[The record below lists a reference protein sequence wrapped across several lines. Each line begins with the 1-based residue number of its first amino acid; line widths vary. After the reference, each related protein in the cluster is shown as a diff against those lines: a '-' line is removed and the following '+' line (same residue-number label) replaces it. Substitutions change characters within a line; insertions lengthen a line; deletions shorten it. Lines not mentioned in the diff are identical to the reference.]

1 MSKALISHCR
11 PRSELNRMLRAFF
24 LICAFAFGAAGPVS
38 GQEVDFAAGR
48 TLVIDTVQLFNQSR
62 FGIRAARLLEAAE
75 TQLAGENKSKVF
87 ALAEEEKQLT
97 ALRATMNAE
106 KFRDLADEFDL
117 KVQVTREE
125 QLSKAKSLST
135 RIETQ
140 RTTFLNAAAPIL
152 QALMLNVGASVLIER
167 RNVVLST
174 NLADITAIAIAQIDA
189 VLGDGSEPATSV
201 D

>member
-1 MSKALISHCR
+1 VSKNLISHCR

-24 LICAFAFGAAGPVS
+24 LICAMAFGAVGPVS

-48 TLVIDTVQLFNQSR
+48 TLVIDTMQLFNQSK
-62 FGIRAARLLEAAE
+62 FGIRAARLLEAAD
-75 TQLAGENKSKVF
+75 TQLAAENKSKVF

-125 QLSKAKSLST
+125 QLSKVKSLST
-135 RIETQ
+135 QIETQ

-174 NLADITAIAIAQIDA
+174 NLADITAIAISQIDA
-189 VLGDGSEPATSV
+189 VLGDGSQLATSV

>member
-11 PRSELNRMLRAFF
+11 PRSERNRMLRAFF
-24 LICAFAFGAAGPVS
+24 LICLMAFGAVGQVS
-38 GQEVDFAAGR
+38 GQEVNFAAGR
-48 TLVIDTVQLFNQSR
+48 TLVIDTVQLFNQSK
-62 FGIRAARLLEAAE
+62 FGIRAVSLLEAADS
-75 TQLAGENKSKVF
+75 QLAEENKNKVF

-106 KFRDLADEFDL
+106 EFRDLADEFDL
-117 KVQVTREE
+117 KVQATREE

-135 RIETQ
+135 QIETQ

-152 QALMLNVGASVLIER
+152 QALMLDVGASVLIER
-167 RNVVLST
+167 RNVVLNT

-189 VLGDGSEPATSV
+189 VLGDGSEPSV

>member
-1 MSKALISHCR
+1 
-11 PRSELNRMLRAFF
+11 
-24 LICAFAFGAAGPVS
+24 
-38 GQEVDFAAGR
+38 
-48 TLVIDTVQLFNQSR
+48 
-62 FGIRAARLLEAAE
+62 
-75 TQLAGENKSKVF
+75 
-87 ALAEEEKQLT
+87 
-97 ALRATMNAE
+97 MNAE
-106 KFRDLADEFDL
+106 KFRDLANEFDL
-117 KVQVTREE
+117 KVQVTRDE

-135 RIETQ
+135 QIETQ

-189 VLGDGSEPATSV
+189 VLGDGSQPATSV

>member
-1 MSKALISHCR
+1 MSKALISHYR
-11 PRSELNRMLRAFF
+11 PRSERNRMLRAFF
-24 LICAFAFGAAGPVS
+24 LICSMAFGAVGQVS

-48 TLVIDTVQLFNQSR
+48 TLVIDTAQLFNQSK
-62 FGIRAARLLEAAE
+62 FGIRAARLLEAAD
-75 TQLAGENKSKVF
+75 TQLAAENKSKVF

-135 RIETQ
+135 QMETQ

-152 QALMLNVGASVLIER
+152 QALMLDVGASVLIER
-167 RNVVLST
+167 RNVVLNT
-174 NLADITAIAIAQIDA
+174 NLADITAIAISQIDA

>member
-11 PRSELNRMLRAFF
+11 PCSELNRMLLRFF
-24 LICAFAFGAAGPVS
+24 LICVMAFGAVGQIS

-48 TLVIDTVQLFNQSR
+48 TLVIDTAQLFNQSK
-62 FGIRAARLLEAAE
+62 FGIRAARLLEAAD
-75 TQLAGENKSKVF
+75 TQLAEENKSKVF

-106 KFRDLADEFDL
+106 KFRDLANEFDL
-117 KVQVTREE
+117 KVQVTRDE

-135 RIETQ
+135 QIETQ

-152 QALMLNVGASVLIER
+152 QALMLDVGASVLIER

-189 VLGDGSEPATSV
+189 VLGDGSQPATSV

>member
-11 PRSELNRMLRAFF
+11 PCSELKRMFIRFF
-24 LICAFAFGAAGPVS
+24 LIFAMAFGAVGQIS

-48 TLVIDTVQLFNQSR
+48 TLVIDTAQLFNQSK
-62 FGIRAARLLEAAE
+62 FGIRAARLLEAAD
-75 TQLAGENKSKVF
+75 TQLAEENKSKVF

-97 ALRATMNAE
+97 ALRATMDAE

-135 RIETQ
+135 QIETQ

-152 QALMLNVGASVLIER
+152 QALMLDVGASVLIER
-167 RNVVLST
+167 RNVVLNT

-189 VLGDGSEPATSV
+189 VLGDGSEPSV

>member
-1 MSKALISHCR
+1 
-11 PRSELNRMLRAFF
+11 MLRAFF
-24 LICAFAFGAAGPVS
+24 LICAFAFGAAGPVI

-75 TQLAGENKSKVF
+75 TQLAEENKSKVF

-189 VLGDGSEPATSV
+189 VLGDGSQPATSV

>member
-1 MSKALISHCR
+1 MSKTLISHCR
-11 PRSELNRMLRAFF
+11 PRSELNRMLRAFS
-24 LICAFAFGAAGPVS
+24 LICAMAFGAVGQVS
-38 GQEVDFAAGR
+38 GQEVDFDAGR
-48 TLVIDTVQLFNQSR
+48 TLVIDTVQLFNQSK
-62 FGIRAARLLEAAE
+62 FGIRAARLLEAAD
-75 TQLAGENKSKVF
+75 TQLAEENKSKVF

-97 ALRATMNAE
+97 ALRATMNAG

-135 RIETQ
+135 QIETQ

-189 VLGDGSEPATSV
+189 VLGDGSQPATSV

>member
-1 MSKALISHCR
+1 VSKALISHCR
-11 PRSELNRMLRAFF
+11 PRSERNRMLRAFS
-24 LICAFAFGAAGPVS
+24 LICLMAFGAVGQVS
-38 GQEVDFAAGR
+38 GQQVDFAAGR
-48 TLVIDTVQLFNQSR
+48 TLVIDTVQLFNQSK
-62 FGIRAARLLEAAE
+62 FGVRAARLLETAGA
-75 TQLAGENKSKVF
+75 QLAEENKSKEL
-87 ALAEEEKQLT
+87 ALAEEEKRLT

-106 KFRDLADEFDL
+106 EFRDLADEFDL
-117 KVQVTREE
+117 KVQATREE

-135 RIETQ
+135 QIETQ

-152 QALMLNVGASVLIER
+152 QALMLDVGASVLLER

-189 VLGDGSEPATSV
+189 VLGDGSQPATSV

>member
-75 TQLAGENKSKVF
+75 TQLAEENKNKVF

-189 VLGDGSEPATSV
+189 VLGDGSQPATSV

>member
-1 MSKALISHCR
+1 MTKNLISHCR
-11 PRSELNRMLRAFF
+11 PRSEINRMLRAFF
-24 LICAFAFGAAGPVS
+24 LISAMAFGAVGPVS

-48 TLVIDTVQLFNQSR
+48 TLVIDTVQLFNQSK
-62 FGIRAARLLEAAE
+62 FGIRAARLLEAAD
-75 TQLAGENKSKVF
+75 TQLAAENKSKVF

-135 RIETQ
+135 QIETQ

-189 VLGDGSEPATSV
+189 VLGDGSQPATSV

>member
-48 TLVIDTVQLFNQSR
+48 TLVIDTVQLFNQSK
-62 FGIRAARLLEAAE
+62 FGIRAARLLEAAD
-75 TQLAGENKSKVF
+75 TQLAEENKSKVF

-97 ALRATMNAE
+97 ALRETMNAE
-106 KFRDLADEFDL
+106 KFRDLAEEFDL

-167 RNVVLST
+167 RNVVLNT
-174 NLADITAIAIAQIDA
+174 KLADITAIAIAQIDA

>member
-48 TLVIDTVQLFNQSR
+48 TLVIDTVQLFNQSK
-62 FGIRAARLLEAAE
+62 FGIRAARLLEAAD
-75 TQLAGENKSKVF
+75 TQLAEENKSKEL

-135 RIETQ
+135 QIETQ

-189 VLGDGSEPATSV
+189 VLGDGSQPATSV